1 MNGNLLGEEFENY
14 VFDQISQ
21 RQTNQY
27 SGYEELRTPEQIQYL
42 NNTTAWVKL
51 ASGVEFTT
59 EENGYNGINRL
70 KGLIPDDD
78 LSSYNGKELARKTVL
93 FNGLTEITPASYK
106 EDGKKIETLS
116 NNISRAGYSQD
127 KSIWNSNTAYGLGGP
142 DFGQQP
148 MPGIQSVNVK
158 SLNRGSIREANVKL
172 KAYNK
177 NQFAIIE
184 LLYLRIGFTMML
196 EWGNDRF
203 ISNKGEFK
211 HTGNT
216 IIEDLWFIDRY
227 VDQATAL
234 DDIERY
240 RGYYDGNYDGFFG
253 KVSNFTWTFASDGS
267 YDIDLKLITMGE
279 VVESLQLNVASSPD
293 EVNMV
298 KQKLDDIE
306 ENESK
311 NKEYKGIVGEDI
323 EDNPIVNAAQT
334 TLLGKYLFDSI
345 SWTEYWDVGTKPEY
359 FSVLKAGAKIYP
371 INQKTPN
378 KYSYYMTFGELI
390 RLVKSFIIKQVQNGD
405 NTIFKQIDID
415 NDEAYNKVVYYPN
428 QISLDPRVCIFK
440 YKFGGIDLGDPLF
453 NAKKIIT
460 PKVLDNLKTYIEVAG
475 KNIVYGKLMNIYINY
490 DFISKCLNDVGK
502 KDKISVFKFFQKI
515 CDGINSSL
523 GGVNNIEPV
532 IKNDLTLTFIDQNPI
547 PGYLENFSNE
557 DNKIIDLEVYG
568 INSANQTSNFVK
580 DISFKTSITPELS
593 SIISIGATAGGSST
607 NDDATAFSYWN
618 TGLRDR
624 YQNKILDPEAKI
636 KREKEDK
643 DIKNR
648 VKVLA
653 KKWEQESNY
662 DFWIWEKYDHNWKS
676 DKYGTFKMT
685 EYKHKRR
692 GINESLRKDYPGLP
706 AGAMSVRQFVDAAL
720 EIEKEKRNRKAL
732 TPSDMANQKNT
743 NYIFLLSEAFGGETG
758 LEILQYDKT
767 TKKYFTKPAPPKSRL
782 FSNYF
787 IYDEEFINRSKST
800 FKSYLNSIK
809 NLAYKNAPQ
818 DERTPS
824 GTIGFIPVGFN
835 LTLQGIS
842 GIKIYNKLNINT
854 TFLPSQYPKA
864 LKFIITKVDHKIE
877 NNVWETS
884 LDTTSIPKT
893 KPYKKA
899 NLEYLYEKPDLLPPE
914 MRVPMS
920 GSGELIYR
928 NQSRNIITKSQVLEL
943 LNPDARSTYNSFFTE
958 MESLYKGHEVL
969 INSVGRSIEKSKE
982 LSKIKTLGFSKNA
995 DPGRSRHN
1003 YYASIDF
1010 NIKLPNKEILAKSFR
1025 GTPGKA
1031 RVEWTN
1037 YGFKK
1042 LAKKHNLIWGGDFA
1056 WYEDCVHFAYEF
1068 NMDTAVAN
1076 AIKKYGEIGSTGI
1089 PNLSGDRGKN
1099 VELNKLV

>member
-1 MNGNLLGEEFENY
+1 MNGNLLGEEFESY

-21 RQTNQY
+21 RQNNQY
-27 SGYEELRTPEQIQYL
+27 SGYEELRTPQQIQYL

-59 EENGYNGINRL
+59 EENGYEGIDRL
-70 KGLIPDDD
+70 KGLISDDN

-93 FNGLTEITPASYK
+93 FNGLTEITPTSYK
-106 EDGKKIETLS
+106 DGKKIETLS

-148 MPGIQSVNVK
+148 MPGIQSVNIK
-158 SLNRGSIREANVKL
+158 SLNRGSIREANIKL

-196 EWGNDRF
+196 EWGNDKF
-203 ISNKGEFK
+203 INNKGEFK
-211 HTGNT
+211 KVGNT

-240 RGYYDGNYDGFFG
+240 REYYDGNYDGFFG

-298 KQKLDDIE
+298 KQKLNDIE
-306 ENESK
+306 ENESD
-311 NKEYKGIVGEDI
+311 NEEYKGIVGEDI

-345 SWTEYWDVGTKPEY
+345 SWTEYWWAKSKPEY
-359 FSVLKAGAKIYP
+359 FSVLKEAGDQFPY
-371 INQKTPN
+371 NTYTPN

-405 NTIFKQIDID
+405 NTIFKQINID
-415 NDEAYNKVVYYPN
+415 NDEADNKVVYYPN

-453 NAKKIIT
+453 NAKKITT
-460 PKVLDNLKTYIEVAG
+460 PEVLDNLKPYVEVAG
-475 KNIVYGKLMNIYINY
+475 KNIVYGNLMNIYINY

-502 KDKISVFKFFQKI
+502 KNKISVFKFFQKI

-523 GGVNNIEPV
+523 GGVNNIEPI
-532 IKNDLTLTFIDQNPI
+532 IKDDLTLTFIDQNPI
-547 PGYLENFSNE
+547 PGYLENFANE
-557 DNKIIDLEVYG
+557 SNKIVDLEVYG

-593 SIISIGATAGGSST
+593 SIISIGTTAGGSST

-624 YQNKILDPEAKI
+624 YQNKIIDPEGKI

-653 KKWEQESNY
+653 KKWEQESY
-662 DFWIWEKYDHNWKS
+662 YVLLYESYDHNWKS

-685 EYKHKRR
+685 KYKHRRR
-692 GINESLRKDYPGLP
+692 GISEKTRKDYPGLP
-706 AGAMSVRQFVDAAL
+706 TGVMSVRQFVNAAL
-720 EIEKEKRNRKAL
+720 EIEKEKATRKAL
-732 TPSDMANQKNT
+732 TPSDIANQKST
-743 NYIFLLSEAFGGETG
+743 NYIFLLAEAFGGETG
-758 LEILQYDKT
+758 LKILQYDTT
-767 TKKYFTKPAPPKSRL
+767 TKQYFEKPAPSKSPL
-782 FSNYF
+782 SANYF
-787 IYDEEFINRSKST
+787 KYDEEFIKRSKST
-800 FKSYLNSIK
+800 FKVYLNSIK

-818 DERTPS
+818 DERTAS

-842 GIKIYNKLNINT
+842 GIKIYNKLNINSN
-854 TFLPSQYPKA
+854 FLPPQYPKA

-884 LDTTSIPKT
+884 LDTISIPKT

-899 NLEYLYEKPDLLPPE
+899 NIEYVYKDDIPDLKPPE
-914 MRVPMS
+914 ARVPMK

-982 LSKIKTLGFSKNA
+982 LSSNSKNA
-995 DPGRSRHN
+995 KVGRSRHN

-1010 NIKLPNKEILAKSFR
+1010 NIQLPNKKYLRKKIKDV
-1025 GTPGKA
+1025 PGRA
-1031 RVEWTN
+1031 RVEWIN
-1037 YGFKK
+1037 YGFRK
-1042 LAKKHNLIWGGDFA
+1042 LAAKHNLIWGGNFST
-1056 WYEDCVHFAYEF
+1056 YEDCVHFAYRF

-1089 PNLSGDRGKN
+1089 PNLSGDKGKN
-1099 VELNKLV
+1099 VKLNKLA